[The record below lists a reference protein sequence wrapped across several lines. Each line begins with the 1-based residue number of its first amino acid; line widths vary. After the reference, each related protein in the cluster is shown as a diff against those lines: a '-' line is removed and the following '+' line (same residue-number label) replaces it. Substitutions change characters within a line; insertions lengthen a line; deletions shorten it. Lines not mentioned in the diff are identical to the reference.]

1 MADRRQ
7 KNSPASVRR
16 SLSLALSLS
25 LWLGSLAGAQ
35 GAPQGQAPTAE
46 KMAAVIHRYV
56 LSQAPWEAKN
66 VQVQVAPFAPTVAP
80 TGAADFRILK
90 PTKGITPGVHSF
102 LLAAMVAGKEAARF
116 WLKADIRVFDEV
128 VVTSYPLAQREPVTA
143 AAVRVER
150 RDVSSLTSRPF
161 SRIEEVLG
169 QQTVRFVEV
178 NEIMTQKTLE
188 RPTLVKRGSAVVLVY
203 ETGILRVETPGAAEE
218 GGKAGDLIQV
228 KNPSSGKLLRG
239 VVLDGR
245 TVRVN

>member
-116 WLKADIRVFDEV
+116 WLKADIRVFDE
-128 VVTSYPLAQREPVTA
+128 
-143 AAVRVER
+143 
-150 RDVSSLTSRPF
+150 
-161 SRIEEVLG
+161 
-169 QQTVRFVEV
+169 
-178 NEIMTQKTLE
+178 
-188 RPTLVKRGSAVVLVY
+188 
-203 ETGILRVETPGAAEE
+203 
-218 GGKAGDLIQV
+218 
-228 KNPSSGKLLRG
+228 
-239 VVLDGR
+239 
-245 TVRVN
+245 